1 MTNIRLPLSFH
12 KIIRCYVLTYP
23 LSFPDQKCAHILSM
37 SIKSSIMSS
46 TFAPIFLAISI
57 FSGKGRWRYDQMSSA
72 SKIDRAGL

>member
-1 MTNIRLPLSFH
+1 MTNICLSLSFQ
-12 KIIRCYVLTYP
+12 IITECYAHTYP
-23 LSFPDQKCAHILSM
+23 LSLTYQKCAHILSM